1 MNRNT
6 PDIRTTD
13 AQKGFTLIELMISL
27 VLGLFVISVV
37 ITVFVQSKRNF
48 NQDEQIAR
56 MQENG
61 RYALLLLSR
70 EVAHAGFLGGMS
82 AVDKVTTS
90 ESFSNNCADWFNPLS
105 TPVEIV
111 TAATANSKSC
121 FSSETLTSNTPVM
134 AIKRTV
140 GKSTTTP
147 LANKLYF
154 RTSGQGGTIIKTSA
168 AGTSPAGFEDW
179 EYTVE
184 IYYIKDD
191 DSDGDGTALPG
202 LFRKRL
208 VATGGAISITD
219 GVLLV
224 PGIRDFGLQ
233 YGIDSSGDGIANQY
247 QVAHSYSGDLSK
259 VVSSRVSVLAS
270 STKED
275 HANTN
280 NKNYS
285 LYPNAVAAASV
296 SGLTGSGYYGRVFT
310 STTQT
315 RNMAY
320 RIQLSNL
327 SK

>member
-1 MNRNT
+1 MSQHIPYFR
-6 PDIRTTD
+6 PAD
-13 AQKGFTLIELMISL
+13 AQKGFTMIELMISL

-82 AVDKVTTS
+82 AVDSVTTS
-90 ESFSNNCADWFNPLS
+90 ETFSDSCADWFNPLAK
-105 TPVEIV
+105 PVEIM
-111 TAATANSKSC
+111 TAATASSKTC
-121 FSSETLTSNTPVM
+121 FSGETISSGTPVM

-147 LANKLYF
+147 EANKLYF
-154 RTSGQGGTIIKTSA
+154 RTSGQGGTIIKTAA
-168 AGTSPAGFEDW
+168 AGTSPGGFEDW

-184 IYYIKDD
+184 IYYIKGD
-191 DSDGDGTALPG
+191 DSDGDGTVLPG

-208 VATGGAISITD
+208 VVTGGAISVTD
-219 GVLLV
+219 DGLMV
-224 PGIRDFGLQ
+224 PGINNFGVQ
-233 YGIDSSGDGIANQY
+233 YGIDTSGDGIANQY
-247 QVAHSYSGDLSK
+247 QIASGFAGDLSK

-275 HANTN
+275 YSNTN

-285 LYPNAVAAASV
+285 LYPNAVATASV
-296 SGLTGSGYYGRVFT
+296 SGLTGTGYYGRVFVT
-310 STTQT
+310 TTQT